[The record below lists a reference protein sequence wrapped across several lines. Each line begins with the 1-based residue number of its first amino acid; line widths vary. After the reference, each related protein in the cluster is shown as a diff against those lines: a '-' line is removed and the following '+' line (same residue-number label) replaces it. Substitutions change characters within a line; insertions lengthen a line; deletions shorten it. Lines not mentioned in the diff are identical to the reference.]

1 LRLQK
6 DFRAVSTLLTI
17 LLILAAA
24 ILGGFISY
32 MWAIAPFYSTPTN
45 VNLSITSVNF
55 PLYHADYFVVTVLN
69 PSYSSSGTNITSV
82 SLTTPNG
89 TNVLNVT
96 NSDPALPVFLNIGA
110 SVSIQCNLNWG
121 AYAGE
126 NLTVTVTPQTGIGA
140 TFTVQ
145 PSFVQL
151 TASAFFVP
159 SQTVESFLMIVQ
171 NNASSA
177 INLTLTGVT
186 IDGTDISDLSI
197 TLPKTLGIG
206 NSTQFTCFFDWHSH
220 VNPDVVVQTQEG
232 YDAEVI
238 EQVNASTTLMI
249 TDLQFNEANSDRI
262 NVTLLNSPSSTLS
275 VNVTDITIA
284 YGTNSTD
291 VINGTLSSPILPFTL
306 DVNTSVT
313 LDCVWNWSSESYRN
327 MTISVT
333 AFTSQGFAS
342 QTVTYTTPDEVA
354 AQVDQAEFDLADTGH
369 FNVTVTN
376 LPYSLD
382 SINVTQIS
390 LDNINVTQIYLNN
403 NEINISQ
410 PSVAIGEQAV
420 FVCAFDWSAYVG
432 HQVNITAYATY
443 ENGSLVLPFLANV
456 TYYEIINVS
465 FSSPPGI
472 PYINVTVTNSP
483 FSETN
488 ASITQIFV
496 QTENGNQTIDG
507 TITYPQI
514 SPQYQLAA
522 GTNQTITCPWNWSPY
537 ADQNVTVIVQ
547 TADGFQASLTLT
559 VPLSL
564 TLLDYVLTGH

>member
-24 ILGGFISY
+24 ILGGIISY
-32 MWAIAPFYSTPTN
+32 MWAIAPFFATPTK
-45 VNLSITSVNF
+45 VNLSITGANF
-55 PLYHADYFVVTVLN
+55 PLYHANYFVVTVLN
-69 PSYSSSGTNITSV
+69 PSYSSSGTNITSI

-96 NSDPALPVFLNIGA
+96 DSDPALPVFLNIGA

-140 TFTVQ
+140 TFTVT

-151 TASAFFVP
+151 TATAYFDP
-159 SQTVESFLMIVQ
+159 SETVGSFLMIVQ

-177 INLTLTGVT
+177 INLTLTGVS
-186 IDGTDISDLSI
+186 IDGTDILDFST
-197 TLPKTLGIG
+197 TLPKILGIG
-206 NSTQFTCFFDWHSH
+206 NSTTFTCFFDWQGH

-238 EQVNASTTLMI
+238 GQVNASVTLQI
-249 TDLQFNEANSDRI
+249 TNLQFNQANSDSI

-275 VNVTDITIA
+275 VDVANITIA

-291 VINGTLSSPILPFTL
+291 VINGTLSSPALPYTL
-306 DVNTSVT
+306 DVNSSVT
-313 LDCVWNWSSESYRN
+313 LECVWNWSSESYRN

-354 AQVDQAEFDLADTGH
+354 AQVDQTEFDLADTGH

-376 LPYSLD
+376 LPCSLY
-382 SINVTQIS
+382 SINVTE
-390 LDNINVTQIYLNN
+390 IYIEN

-410 PSVAIGEQAV
+410 PLVAIGEQAV
-420 FVCAFDWSAYVG
+420 FVCAFNWSAYVR
-432 HQVNITAYATY
+432 HEVNITAYATY

-456 TYYEIINVS
+456 TYYEIMSVK
-465 FSSPPGI
+465 FSTFSLGN
-472 PYINVTVTNSP
+472 PYMNVTVINSP
-483 FSETN
+483 FSGTS
-488 ASITQIFV
+488 ADITQIFV

-507 TITYPQI
+507 TISYPQI

-522 GTNQTITCPWNWSPY
+522 GTEQTITCPWNWVSY
-537 ADQNVTVIVQ
+537 SGQDVTVIVQ
-547 TADGFQASLTLT
+547 TADGFQAALTLII
-559 VPLSL
+559 
-564 TLLDYVLTGH
+564 